1 MVPADWSRRYDAHMW
16 SHIRNNIV
24 GYVAVFL
31 ALSGGAYAL
40 QGKNTVDSGDIKKGQ
55 VKKSD
60 LAKNAVRSPTVK
72 DESLTGD
79 DISEGSL
86 GQVPSAAS
94 AATAET
100 LAGVG
105 AADLYTKAEAD
116 SRFLSSTADTEL
128 SISPFDWIN
137 ITGAI
142 PVDYGLNSANFGSSS
157 APNAGFLAVGLDLPR
172 VIAGQFQAVKSVEV
186 CYGTAPGLNVISD
199 FTINAT
205 ESTNTAPDEIAT
217 PVFTDSDDSTGDE
230 CRTLT
235 PPSPIAID
243 PESYFDLVLRGDYT
257 ANSTISIHRTTVT
270 LTPVS

>member
-1 MVPADWSRRYDAHMW
+1 MW

-31 ALSGGAYAL
+31 ALTGGAYAL

-72 DESLTGD
+72 DEALTGD

-86 GQVPSAAS
+86 GEVPSAAS

-105 AADLYTKAEAD
+105 VADLYTKAEAD
-116 SRFLSSTADTEL
+116 SRFLSSAADTEL
-128 SISPFDWIN
+128 SVSPFDWIN
-137 ITGAI
+137 LTNAI
-142 PVDYGLNSANFGSSS
+142 PVDYGANAANFPSSS
-157 APNAGFLAVGLDLPR
+157 APNVGLLAVGLDLPR
-172 VIAGQFQAVKSVEV
+172 VISGQFQAIKSVEV
-186 CYGTAPGLNVISD
+186 CYGTAPGSNLIDV

-205 ESTNTAPDEIAT
+205 ESTN
-217 PVFTDSDDSTGDE
+217 E
-230 CRTLT
+230 CRTLA
-235 PPSPIAID
+235 PSNPIPIGA
-243 PESYFDLVLRGDYT
+243 ESYYDLVLTGDYT

-270 LTPVS
+270 LTPVN